1 MESRPPRLT
10 EEQKDITRAHRGEC
24 GLSVELMKC
33 ILQKLFNKIRENAL
47 SNLASSATK
56 DEMHKA
62 IINELEK
69 NIPTGGYAIDIS
81 IDYVLGIT
89 QFADGEK
96 NAFINK
102 YFPVASASA
111 SASASSSANAEAADT
126 EARAAARYT
135 YFTSGCPDLE
145 AFAGYLVTLRASR
158 EGDKS
163 IPSMRFKLRKSIDEK
178 LFHIDIID
186 SAKKRGINDFIKY
199 HFTIGVDQA
208 YNLGGT
214 NYSNTYHLTDLIAA
228 ETHTYYDL
236 YDDTEINI
244 NTRKVTASGMH
255 ASTWRTGPSS
265 SSGSTAAQGSS
276 STSSSSSAA
285 TSAPPPGPPSSSIS
299 STSSGKG
306 YIPPHLRKK
315 LGGARRKSHRKIQRK
330 TRRKLR
336 RTRRR

>member
-1 MESRPPRLT
+1 
-10 EEQKDITRAHRGEC
+10 
-24 GLSVELMKC
+24 MKC

-47 SNLASSATK
+47 SNLASSATNDQK
-56 DEMHKA
+56 HRA
-62 IINELEK
+62 IIKELES
-69 NIPTGGYAIDIS
+69 NMPTEGYAIDIS

-89 QFADGEK
+89 QFADGKK

-111 SASASSSANAEAADT
+111 SASASSSASASASASSVDAEAADT
-126 EARAAARYT
+126 MARAAARYT

-145 AFAGYLVTLRASR
+145 AFAGYLRGLRDRRRANA
-158 EGDKS
+158 S
-163 IPSMRFKLRKSIDEK
+163 IPSMRFKIRKSKDEQ
-178 LFHIDIID
+178 LIHIDIID
-186 SAKKRGINDFIKY
+186 SAKSRGVSDFIKY

-265 SSGSTAAQGSS
+265 SSSYRPSSSSGSTAAEGSS

-285 TSAPPPGPPSSSIS
+285 ASAAKTDLNKYANGESSVMSWRE
-299 STSSGKG
+299 
-306 YIPPHLRKK
+306 RKK
-315 LGGARRKSHRKIQRK
+315 AHNEAKRKENESKKGGARRKSHRKIQRK

-336 RTRRR
+336 RTQRR